1 MSDRFDSLI
10 DAATNALAATWLD
23 EIEADPDAG
32 APDRYGTSFADVYD
46 DWYPDSDVTEP
57 TVDFLVARSRIDS
70 DHDDD
75 HERNVLELGAGTGR
89 LAIPLAARL
98 GPGAVIALDASPAM
112 LDLLRGK
119 PGGEA
124 VTCVLGDMAGPLPTG
139 PFALVVVATN
149 TIFNLAAPGEQ
160 ERCVANVA
168 RRLRPGGRFVI
179 EAFVPDDAAP
189 DGDRVTSR
197 PVSPGHV
204 VLTASRTD
212 LAAQLVVGCHVE
224 VVDDQVLRRRPWKI
238 RWKTPAQIDALCAVA
253 GLQREERVSNWSRD
267 RFDAD
272 STAHVS
278 VYRRATT

>member
-1 MSDRFDSLI
+1 MSDRLDSPI

-23 EIEADPDAG
+23 EIEADPHAG

-57 TVDFLVARSRIDS
+57 TVDFLVERSRI
-70 DHDDD
+70 DD

-98 GPGAVIALDASPAM
+98 GPGAVTALDASPAM
-112 LDLLRGK
+112 LDVLRGK
-119 PGGEA
+119 PGGAA
-124 VTCVLGDMAGPLPTG
+124 VTSVLADMTGPLPTG

-149 TIFNLAAPGEQ
+149 TIFNLAAPGDQ
-160 ERCVANVA
+160 ERCVAAVA
-168 RRLRPGGRFVI
+168 SRLRSGGRFVI
-179 EAFVPDDAAP
+179 EAFVPDESAP
-189 DGDRVTSR
+189 GGDQLTSR
-197 PVSPGHV
+197 RVSPGHL

-224 VVDDQVLRRRPWKI
+224 VVDDRVLRRRPWKI
-238 RWKTPAQIDALCAVA
+238 RWKTPAQIDALCAAA

>member
-1 MSDRFDSLI
+1 MSDQLDSPI

-23 EIEADPDAG
+23 EIEADPCAG

-57 TVDFLVARSRIDS
+57 TVDFLVERSRIDN
-70 DHDDD
+70 D

-98 GPGAVIALDASPAM
+98 GPGSVIALDASPAM

-124 VTCVLGDMAGPLPTG
+124 VLCVLGDMAGPLPTG

-160 ERCVANVA
+160 ERCVAAVVS
-168 RRLRPGGRFVI
+168 RLRPGGRFVI
-179 EAFVPDDAAP
+179 EAFVPDDTAP
-189 DGDRVTSR
+189 GGDRVTSR
-197 PVSPGHV
+197 RVSPRHV

-238 RWKTPAQIDALCAVA
+238 RWKTPAQIDALCAAA

-267 RFDAD
+267 RFDAG